1 MGDDMIKKLTDTAKD
16 AADEHGDKIE
26 SGIDKV
32 ADLID
37 DKTGGKHSEKIDDVA
52 DKAKN
57 LVEDAGG
64 KSRKPKRKRRRR

>member
-1 MGDDMIKKLTDTAKD
+1 MSDDLFKKVTDAAKD
-16 AADEHGDKIE
+16 VADEHGDKIE

-32 ADLID
+32 ADLVD

-57 LVEDAGG
+57 LVDDAGG
-64 KSRKPKRKRRRR
+64 KSRKPKRKPRGS